1 MAENKAS
8 KDMGKKIADA
18 LKAQGGVDD
27 LFVDEVSAEDFLSDE
42 ENGDALDLGGLSQT
56 GLDLDEPDEDDEDDV
71 PPRKMKILE
80 IEEERP
86 AIRRPKKSFAVES
99 DSTDEEYVP
108 IFKVDQTDIDEN
120 PELKLTIDAE
130 DNTDEFEMPNNIN
143 VLKRLIA
150 QLPSGVPKQTGAQI
164 IRQTIEALGIPMK
177 SVLQDAQR
185 AKDCLN
191 SSIKD
196 CTFTI
201 QEYKANIRNLEK
213 QSVSYQ
219 KQLAK
224 LNDIIGLFVY
234 GEKTIHT
241 SFGDFKKK

>member
-1 MAENKAS
+1 MSENNAS
-8 KDMGKKIADA
+8 QDMGKKIADA
-18 LKAQGGVDD
+18 LKAQSDVDD
-27 LFVDEVSAEDFLSDE
+27 LFVDEISAEDFLKDESDTE
-42 ENGDALDLGGLSQT
+42 LEDLSGNFEVDS
-56 GLDLDEPDEDDEDDV
+56 E
-71 PPRKMKILE
+71 E
-80 IEEERP
+80 IEEIEEKP
-86 AIRRPKKSFAVES
+86 VKNTSKSSYKPYQPGDEQV
-99 DSTDEEYVP
+99 DEEYVP
-108 IFKVDQTDIDEN
+108 IFKVDQSEIDES

-185 AKDCLN
+185 AKDILN
-191 SSIKD
+191 ASIKD

-201 QEYKANIRNLEK
+201 QEYKSNIRTLEK
-213 QSVSYQ
+213 QSLSYQ

-224 LNDIIGLFVY
+224 LSDIIGLFVY
-234 GEKTIHT
+234 GEKTVHT

>member
-1 MAENKAS
+1 MSEKKIS
-8 KDMGKKIADA
+8 QDMGKKIADA
-18 LKAQGGVDD
+18 LKEQSESDE
-27 LFVDEVSAEDFLSDE
+27 LFVDEISAEAFL
-42 ENGDALDLGGLSQT
+42 
-56 GLDLDEPDEDDEDDV
+56 
-71 PPRKMKILE
+71 
-80 IEEERP
+80 
-86 AIRRPKKSFAVES
+86 ES
-99 DSTDEEYVP
+99 DDSLEEFNEIVDAPKEPYLKDNFIDKKEAKSTDGYTP
-108 IFKVDQTDIDEN
+108 IFKVDQSEVDEN
-120 PELKLTIDAE
+120 PELKLTIDSE

-143 VLKRLIA
+143 VLKRLIG

-201 QEYKANIRNLEK
+201 QEYKSNIRNLEK
-213 QSVSYQ
+213 QSLSYQ

-234 GEKTIHT
+234 GEKNNF
-241 SFGDFKKK
+241 SS

>member
-18 LKAQGGVDD
+18 LKAQGDVDD
-27 LFVDEVSAEDFLSDE
+27 LFIDEVPAEDFLSDE
-42 ENGDALDLGGLSQT
+42 DSDDSFDLSELSRSSIE
-56 GLDLDEPDEDDEDDV
+56 LDESEDD
-71 PPRKMKILE
+71 KE
-80 IEEERP
+80 IETELPKASVKEVGKP
-86 AIRRPKKSFAVES
+86 TLRRGKKTFVIE
-99 DSTDEEYVP
+99 DEKTDEEYVP
-108 IFKVDQTDIDEN
+108 IFKVDQSEIDDN

-143 VLKRLIA
+143 VLKRLIT

-213 QSVSYQ
+213 QSLSYQ

-234 GEKTIHT
+234 GEKTMHT

>member
-27 LFVDEVSAEDFLSDE
+27 LFVDEVSAEDFLSE
-42 ENGDALDLGGLSQT
+42 ENGDDSFDLGEFAKSSIE
-56 GLDLDEPDEDDEDDV
+56 LDEPEEV
-71 PPRKMKILE
+71 EEIKIPKANKT
-80 IEEERP
+80 EEERP
-86 AIRRPKKSFAVES
+86 ALRRARKTFAIE
-99 DSTDEEYVP
+99 DDKTDDDYTP
-108 IFKVDQTDIDEN
+108 IFKVDQSEIDEN

>member
-1 MAENKAS
+1 MSEKKIS
-8 KDMGKKIADA
+8 QDMGKKIADA
-18 LKAQGGVDD
+18 LKEQSESDE
-27 LFVDEVSAEDFLSDE
+27 LFVDEISAEAFL
-42 ENGDALDLGGLSQT
+42 
-56 GLDLDEPDEDDEDDV
+56 
-71 PPRKMKILE
+71 
-80 IEEERP
+80 
-86 AIRRPKKSFAVES
+86 ES
-99 DSTDEEYVP
+99 DDSLEGFNEIVDAPKEPYLKDNFIDKKEAKSAEGYTP
-108 IFKVDQTDIDEN
+108 IFKVDQSEVDEN
-120 PELKLTIDAE
+120 PELKLTIDSE

-143 VLKRLIA
+143 VLKRLIG

-201 QEYKANIRNLEK
+201 QEYKSNIRNLEK
-213 QSVSYQ
+213 QSLSYQ

-234 GEKTIHT
+234 GEKNNFN
-241 SFGDFKKK
+241 S

>member
-1 MAENKAS
+1 MAEK
-8 KDMGKKIADA
+8 KIPQDMGKKIADA
-18 LKAQGGVDD
+18 LKAQDESD
-27 LFVDEVSAEDFLSDE
+27 ELFVDEISAEDFLH
-42 ENGDALDLGGLSQT
+42 A
-56 GLDLDEPDEDDEDDV
+56 DDS
-71 PPRKMKILE
+71 
-80 IEEERP
+80 IEEFEEILDTPKEPYLKDDSILKRDEKP
-86 AIRRPKKSFAVES
+86 AEGY
-99 DSTDEEYVP
+99 TP
-108 IFKVDQTDIDEN
+108 IFKVDQSEIDDN

-196 CTFTI
+196 CTFTV
-201 QEYKANIRNLEK
+201 QEYKSNIRNLEK
-213 QSVSYQ
+213 QSLSYQ

-234 GEKTIHT
+234 GEKNAFSPIE
-241 SFGDFKKK
+241 KK

>member
-1 MAENKAS
+1 MPEKNKS
-8 KDMGKKIADA
+8 QDVGKKIADA
-18 LKAQGGVDD
+18 LKAQGDVDD
-27 LFVDEVSAEDFLSDE
+27 LFVDEISAEDFLKDE
-42 ENGDALDLGGLSQT
+42 EESF
-56 GLDLDEPDEDDEDDV
+56 EDFSNAFEI
-71 PPRKMKILE
+71 PAEASEE
-80 IEEERP
+80 IEPLDIFEESK
-86 AIRRPKKSFAVES
+86 PKKAAKSTISIDES
-99 DSTDEEYVP
+99 KPKDEYVP
-108 IFKVDQTDIDEN
+108 IFKVDQADVDEN

-130 DNTDEFEMPNNIN
+130 DTTDEFEMPNNIN
-143 VLKRLIA
+143 VLKRLIG

-201 QEYKANIRNLEK
+201 QEYKSNIRNLEK
-213 QSVSYQ
+213 QSLSYQ

-234 GEKTIHT
+234 GEKNNYSVMH
-241 SFGDFKKK
+241 DFKKSS